1 MINGMCWGIL
11 REASHSPGREDDDA
25 AILRATGAKLAER
38 GFAVA
43 IRAPEEAED
52 AVRAVVDAPGGAFIF
67 SMCEEHRIIE
77 ALRKAE
83 RAGAVIVNRPGA
95 VQNTDRHNMIHLFDK
110 AKVSTPHSRIA
121 AADPQIAPPEA
132 PVWVKRYDFHATQAN
147 DVIFAGNAAAWRR
160 ALASFA
166 DRGIP
171 FVVVQ
176 DHVPGDLIKFYG
188 VHQVGAVAPAWFAWF
203 YHRDQT
209 LTGHAFDEAVLRK
222 SAAAAASAL
231 GVEVFGGDAIVGPD
245 GRPMI
250 IDLTAWPSFACYRD
264 AASDAIAEHLAARFK
279 RQAASAAG

>member
-1 MINGMCWGIL
+1 MIKRTCLGIL

-38 GFAVA
+38 GFEVA
-43 IRAPEEAED
+43 IRAPEDAEA
-52 AVRAVVDAPGGAFIF
+52 AVQAPAACIF

-77 ALRKAE
+77 ALRRAE

-95 VQNTDRHNMIHLFDK
+95 VQNTDRHNMINLFDK
-110 AKVSTPHSRIA
+110 AKVSTPRSRISA
-121 AADPQIAPPEA
+121 SDPQIAPPGGA
-132 PVWVKRYDFHATQAN
+132 VWVKRYDFHATQAN
-147 DVIFAGNAAAWRR
+147 DVIFAEDDAGWRR

-188 VHQVGAVAPAWFAWF
+188 VHQVGAAAPSWFAWF

-209 LTGHAFDEAVLRK
+209 LVGYAFDEAVLCK
-222 SAAAAASAL
+222 SASAAASAL
-231 GVEVFGGDAIVGPD
+231 GVEIFGGDAIVGPD

-250 IDLTAWPSFACYRD
+250 IDLNAWPSFARYRD
-264 AASDAIAEHLAARFK
+264 AASDAIAEHLAGRFK